1 MDSRLS
7 RATSMFYASLP
18 DQPQTGLRVSTSNS
32 EQFSIMQVEQK
43 LDRLINSVNYIQDQ
57 SDQAIS
63 LGDQAAH
70 SIGDI
75 VTHLDGFESR
85 IQALETSTIIN
96 VPRRSATANST
107 RVPKELSVSVYI

>member
-1 MDSRLS
+1 MNS

-18 DQPQTGLRVSTSNS
+18 DQPQTGLRVSTNS

-43 LDRLINSVNYIQDQ
+43 LDCLINSVNYIQDQ

-70 SIGDI
+70 NIGG
-75 VTHLDGFESR
+75 HS
-85 IQALETSTIIN
+85 
-96 VPRRSATANST
+96 NS
-107 RVPKELSVSVYI
+107 S